1 MNMRNNFSISV
12 TEQRTV
18 IPDMTRTLFSAPQVS
33 EGHIMIVFVLVV
45 SIAPVSVRV
54 IYDFHF
60 GETSESG
67 KYNYVVHKGK

>member
-1 MNMRNNFSISV
+1 MRDKLGQI
-12 TEQRTV
+12 
-18 IPDMTRTLFSAPQVS
+18 L
-33 EGHIMIVFVLVV
+33 IVFVLVV

>member
-1 MNMRNNFSISV
+1 MNMRNNFSIFV

-33 EGHIMIVFVLVV
+33 EGQIMIVLVV
-45 SIAPVSVRV
+45 SISPASVRV

>member
-1 MNMRNNFSISV
+1 MNMRNNFSIFV

-18 IPDMTRTLFSAPQVS
+18 IPDMTRTPFSAPQVS
-33 EGHIMIVFVLVV
+33 EGQIMIVLV

>member
-33 EGHIMIVFVLVV
+33 EGQIMIVFVV
-45 SIAPVSVRV
+45 SIAPPVSVRV